1 MAVTPPPSGTV
12 IIDLLEVACPR
23 NFTSSGKEIPVTP
36 VWKRLL
42 AALAAVT
49 FILAPV
55 MTITACGGEVGE
67 QEEEEED

>member
-1 MAVTPPPSGTV
+1 
-12 IIDLLEVACPR
+12 
-23 NFTSSGKEIPVTP
+23 VTP

-55 MTITACGGEVGE
+55 TTMTACGGEVA
-67 QEEEEED
+67 EEEDDD